1 MKRLVMIGVLA
12 LLSRGLL
19 AQAPSEV
26 RGRVLDAE
34 SGDPLSGAD
43 VSIGGFLVTS
53 GWRNLLFGS
62 VDPGRYELRVR
73 RVGYSPNMR
82 GIDVLP
88 GLSQQIEIR
97 LAAQP
102 VELDTI
108 TVMAANSAGLTASG
122 EFLRRRGSNLG
133 QALDGWEGIAIRR
146 GAGGAAEPQVRG
158 EHPTKYWSC
167 SMDSR

>member
-1 MKRLVMIGVLA
+1 V
-12 LLSRGLL
+12 LL

-43 VSIGGFLVTS
+43 VSIGGFLVTT
-53 GWRNLLFGS
+53 GRDGTFLFGS

-97 LAAQP
+97 LAVQP

-108 TVMAANSAGLTASG
+108 TIMAATSAGLTASG

-146 GAGGAAEPQVRG
+146 GAGGAPSLRCAG